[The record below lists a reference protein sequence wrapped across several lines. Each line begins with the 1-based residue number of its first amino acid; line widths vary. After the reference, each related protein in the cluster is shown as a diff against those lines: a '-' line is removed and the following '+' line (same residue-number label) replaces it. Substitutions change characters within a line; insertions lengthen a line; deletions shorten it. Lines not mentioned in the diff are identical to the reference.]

1 MLCTVATTL
10 PVPSPLNVRTPLML
24 FELGVSM
31 VPTAG
36 GGGGGETMRGTS
48 SKSVRKPV
56 DELKHMVVPVN
67 EYWPLRPVSPAAE
80 PARRRRSCHRTPE
93 LPNPQGRRRPD

>member
-1 MLCTVATTL
+1 MLCTIATTL

-36 GGGGGETMRGTS
+36 GGGGGETMSGTS

-67 EYWPLRPVSPAAE
+67 EYWPLGPVPPAVLSRSSSPAALRA
-80 PARRRRSCHRTPE
+80 PAAAWSAAVS
-93 LPNPQGRRRPD
+93 G